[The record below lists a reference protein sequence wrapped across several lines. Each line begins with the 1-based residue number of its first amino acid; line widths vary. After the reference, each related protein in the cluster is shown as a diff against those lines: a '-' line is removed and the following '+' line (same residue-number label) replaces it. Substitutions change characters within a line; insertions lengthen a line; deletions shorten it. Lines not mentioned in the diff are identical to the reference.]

1 MCGNIGTDSG
11 LVWRPHLVAVYYQGD
26 EQKGEKSYPPNSLFY
41 ITTLGIIAMTPVLGK
56 LKNRPQFLKVAAK
69 GRKWVTPGFIL
80 QVRPHNDQERI
91 IAAHQNIRIGY
102 SVSKKVG
109 GAVVRNRVKRRLRA
123 LVAKVISSRAKTN
136 RDYVLIGRKNAFDR
150 PFNFM
155 VSDMN
160 WALRKLDARV
170 KILKETVEHVN

>member
-1 MCGNIGTDSG
+1 M
-11 LVWRPHLVAVYYQGD
+11 R
-26 EQKGEKSYPPNSLFY
+26 
-41 ITTLGIIAMTPVLGK
+41 
-56 LKNRPQFLKVAAK
+56 VAAK

-80 QVRPHNDQERI
+80 QVHSHNFEEREIAPHE
-91 IAAHQNIRIGY
+91 NIRIGY

-123 LVAKVISSRAKTN
+123 LVAKVISSYARAN

-150 PFNFM
+150 PFDFM

-170 KILKETVEHVN
+170 EILNDTVEEVN

>member
-1 MCGNIGTDSG
+1 M
-11 LVWRPHLVAVYYQGD
+11 
-26 EQKGEKSYPPNSLFY
+26 
-41 ITTLGIIAMTPVLGK
+41 TTVLGK
-56 LKNRPQFLKVAAK
+56 LRNRPQFFKVAAK

-80 QVRPHNDQERI
+80 QVHSDNYEEREIAPHE
-91 IAAHQNIRIGY
+91 NIRIGY

-123 LVAKVISSRAKTN
+123 LVAKVISSYARAN

-150 PFNFM
+150 PFDFM

-170 KILKETVEHVN
+170 EILNDTVEDVN

>member
-1 MCGNIGTDSG
+1 M
-11 LVWRPHLVAVYYQGD
+11 
-26 EQKGEKSYPPNSLFY
+26 
-41 ITTLGIIAMTPVLGK
+41 TTVLGK
-56 LKNRPQFLKVAAK
+56 LRNRPQFLKVAAK

-80 QVRPHNDQERI
+80 QVRSHNYEERK
-91 IAAHQNIRIGY
+91 IATHENIRIGY

-123 LVAKVISSRAKTN
+123 LVVKVISSYARVNK
-136 RDYVLIGRKNAFDR
+136 DYVLIGRKNAFDR
-150 PFNFM
+150 PFDFM

-170 KILKETVEHVN
+170 EIPKDTVEDVN